1 MDTIIISKNG
11 HGTTFTRRLIVISV
25 KIEDF
30 LLLVQGSRRRCR
42 KGLGHWKLGLV
53 VHSMS
58 LKTSCFRFRDYLDLL
73 NSRLSSYYT

>member
-1 MDTIIISKNG
+1 MDTIITFKNG
-11 HGTTFTRRLIVISV
+11 HGTTSTRHLIAISV

-58 LKTSCFRFRDYLDLL
+58 LKTNSSHFRDYLDLL
-73 NSRLSSYYT
+73 SFRFSSYYT